1 MISPIP
7 SLMKY
12 RFTFFVLV
20 LAGSTAGGI
29 DPQSREFI
37 PPPFDEYFAR
47 RVAELSASNWTQE
60 ITRENWPERQA
71 AMRKQLQGMLGLDP
85 WPERTDLQTTI
96 VGTIERDGYVVE
108 KLHFQPRPGLYLAA
122 NLYRPAVVEKPLP
135 TILYVSGHG
144 RAIED
149 GVSFGNKTAYQH
161 HGIWFAKHGYVCL
174 VLDTIQWGE
183 ILGQHWG
190 TYNLGR
196 WWWMSRGY
204 TPAGVEAWNA
214 IRALD
219 YLETR
224 PEVDRNRIGMTGRSG
239 GGAYTWWTAA
249 LDDRVKVAV
258 PTAGITTLHNHVL
271 DGAVEG
277 HCDCMFMVNTE
288 RWDYDRVAA
297 LVAPRALLIANT
309 DKDTLFP
316 LDGVMEI
323 YNRTRALYRRL
334 GAEDQIGL
342 QIAEGPHQDT
352 QPLNI
357 GAFHWMERFL
367 KGVDP
372 MALIDE
378 PARKELEPRELRVFS
393 QIPPDERTTSADE
406 FFVPAAEAPMP
417 PVDATAWEKQRDE
430 WMRALRKDS
439 FRAWP
444 ERDLATKNA
453 VTAQTARGLKL
464 TKVTFTSEAPFE
476 QTLWIL
482 HPEDL
487 APEKLDHVTLRVL
500 DDAGWSTFRDQMA
513 AAFPE
518 AFPNAHTNEA
528 NFAVEVTKLTAH
540 ASANAYF
547 CPRGAGPTSFQD
559 LPETKRTQLLR
570 RFYLIGETLE
580 SGQVFDITRAA
591 TALRR
596 VPAFAE
602 TPLWIEGQNDMAANA
617 LYASLFIPAV
627 QRLDLRELPA
637 SHRTGPPYL
646 NVLRHLDI
654 PQAVALAAD
663 RSDVI
668 IYGNEHA
675 PWRYAQSVAQ
685 TLGWPESRVQLRDP
699 NSEIT
704 ESVGK

>member
-1 MISPIP
+1 
-7 SLMKY
+7 MKLL
-12 RFTFFVLV
+12 FTFFAIG
-20 LAGSTAGGI
+20 LAISPVAVAA

-47 RVAELSASNWTQE
+47 RVAELSAPNWIQD
-60 ITRENWPERQA
+60 ITKENWPERQA

-85 WPERTDLQTTI
+85 WPERTDLKATI
-96 VGTIERDGYVVE
+96 VGTVERDGYVVE

-122 NLYRPAVVEKPLP
+122 NLYRPTVVEKPLP
-135 TILYVSGHG
+135 TILYVSGHA

-149 GVSFGNKTAYQH
+149 GVSFGNKTGYQH

-174 VLDTIQWGE
+174 ILDTIQWGE

-190 TYNLGR
+190 TYRLGR
-196 WWWMSRGY
+196 WWWMARGY

-224 PEVDRNRIGMTGRSG
+224 PEVDRTRIGMTGRSG

-297 LVAPRALLIANT
+297 LVAPRPLLIANT
-309 DKDTLFP
+309 DKDTIFP

-342 QIAEGPHQDT
+342 QIAEGPHKDT

-357 GAFHWMERFL
+357 GAFAWMERFL
-367 KGVDP
+367 KGADP
-372 MALIDE
+372 MDLIDE
-378 PARKELEPRELRVFS
+378 PARQELEPRELRVFKE
-393 QIPPDERTTSADE
+393 IPSDERTTSTDE
-406 FFVPAAEAPMP
+406 YFVPAAEAPAP
-417 PVDATAWEKQRDE
+417 PVDAAAWEKQRDE
-430 WMRALRKDS
+430 WMRALRTES

-444 ERDLATKNA
+444 ERDLAEKSAIAAHTG
-453 VTAQTARGLKL
+453 RGLEL
-464 TKVTFTSEAPFE
+464 TEVNFTSEAPFA

-482 HPEDL
+482 HREGLRPEDI
-487 APEKLDHVTLRVL
+487 DHLTLRVL
-500 DDAGWSTFRDQMA
+500 DDDEWTEFRNRMATAFPGSFPNSKADESSFA
-513 AAFPE
+513 AAAAE
-518 AFPNAHTNEA
+518 LSEN
-528 NFAVEVTKLTAH
+528 
-540 ASANAYF
+540 ASATAYF
-547 CPRGAGPTSFQD
+547 CPRGSGPTSFAM
-559 LPETKRTQLLR
+559 LPDEKRTHLLR
-570 RFYLIGETLE
+570 RFYLLGETLE

-591 TALRR
+591 AALRS
-596 VPAFAE
+596 VPGFSK
-602 TPLWIEGQNDMAANA
+602 TPLWIRAQNEMAANA
-617 LYASLFIPAV
+617 LYASLFVADV
-627 QRLDLRELPA
+627 QRLELHEPPA
-637 SHRTGPPYL
+637 SHRSGPSYL

-654 PQAVALAAD
+654 PQAVALAAEK
-663 RSDVI
+663 SDVV
-668 IYGNEHA
+668 IYENDRA
-675 PWRYAQSVAQ
+675 PWRYAESVAES
-685 TLGWPESRVQLRDP
+685 LSWPASRLQVHASDP
-699 NSEIT
+699 KVAE
-704 ESVGK
+704 